1 MNWLPLWRSHGGQR
15 AERIKIEKMCEF
27 GKNWGEMES
36 RAGLLRALGDKLY
49 EKRKAAALE
58 IEELIRELIKAKN
71 TR

>member
-1 MNWLPLWRSHGGQR
+1 
-15 AERIKIEKMCEF
+15 
-27 GKNWGEMES
+27 MES

-58 IEELIRELIKAKN
+58 IEELIRELIKTKN